1 MIEISLLKKT
11 KVDLQKNKNLLELAD
26 SGRELLEDRL
36 GTLLTAFNMHA
47 RVLLTTRQDL
57 ANLTREAA
65 RHLILAKSF
74 DKQLL
79 ERLTLL
85 STKKHQVIVR
95 TRNIGGVNVPI
106 LQPDTKLIVRFPFS
120 TSSER
125 INKMIEAFD
134 RLIDLII
141 DLATKESIIMRL
153 GREIQKIR
161 IRYNALD
168 EILIPELKQQIHAIE
183 STLEEKERDEFYKLR
198 LFLKKKELQV
208 ETNRDEIPSSVVPPI

>member
-1 MIEISLLKKT
+1 LKNTIQVIEISILKKT

-47 RVLLTTRQDL
+47 RDLLSTRQDL
-57 ANLTREAA
+57 VNLTREAA

-106 LQPDTKLIVRFPFS
+106 LQPDTKLVVRFPYS

-125 INKMIEAFD
+125 VNKMIDAYD
-134 RLIDLII
+134 SLIDLII
-141 DLATKESIIMRL
+141 DLATKESIVMRL

-168 EILIPELKQQIHAIE
+168 EILIPELKQQIHEIE
-183 STLEEKERDEFYKLR
+183 STLEEKERYEFYKLR
-198 LFLKKKELQV
+198 LFLKKKEIQV
-208 ETNRDEIPSSVVPPI
+208 DSNRDKIPS